1 VPPVSTSEEQIKD
14 PDARPAL
21 GPGAAT
27 APWAETRGAS
37 LVLRLIRSITAHPQA
52 VLLACVLIAVALNFW
67 ETRGQIFYSD
77 EWGRLFFPGS
87 ENDSFTSL
95 LRWRSGHLV
104 ALHVLLYKGLFGIF
118 GADSYLPF
126 RIVEAFLVG
135 SCGLLFYALARS
147 RAGPW
152 PSLLATLVLLFLGS
166 AWEVTATPSG
176 TVILL
181 PVAFGLAALVCLERF
196 PHRGDLLACLL
207 LVAAVAS
214 HSDGL
219 VFLVGGTV
227 LLALQSGR
235 RLPARIWVVLVP
247 ALLYVIWFA
256 WYRLTASGATAD
268 PVHLHNLGEVPST
281 ILGACAAGLSAIS
294 GFFGALGPASGV
306 PFNLT
311 AGYMLL
317 GLLIIG
323 GIWRVRS
330 GPAPAREV
338 WVPVALALGFWALLG
353 MVSDFERTP
362 TQSRYIYPTAIF
374 LLLILLELGRG
385 IRPTPR
391 VVLVSIGA
399 LLISLVPNLINL
411 NTQARKIRALAR
423 VERVELGSLELLR
436 KEVPAA
442 SLPYLS
448 RKHNVLSVGGQGFRV
463 AAVTYAATFDR
474 YGSPAAS
481 PEEIASGA
489 EAQRLAADR
498 VLLKG
503 GDLTLSSLP
512 AGRSARGRNC
522 RSNGLGQP
530 FGVPTSGLE
539 IRPQRSRSDVT
550 AVARRFAT
558 GFQQLDVPAGSGP
571 LVLRPGRSQEVRP
584 WSVRISGAT
593 VCTL

>member
-1 VPPVSTSEEQIKD
+1 MSTSEQQIKD
-14 PDARPAL
+14 PDAGPVL
-21 GPGAAT
+21 GPRAAT
-27 APWAETRGAS
+27 APWTETRGAS
-37 LVLRLIRSITAHPQA
+37 LVLRLTRSIAAHPVV
-52 VLLACVLIAVALNFW
+52 VLLVCVLLAVALNFW

-104 ALHVLLYKGLFGIF
+104 VLHVLLYKGLFGIF

-126 RIVEAFLVG
+126 RVVEALLVG
-135 SCGLLFYALARS
+135 TCGLLFYALARS

-152 PSLLATLVLLFLGS
+152 PCLLATLVLLFLGS
-166 AWEVTATPSG
+166 AWEVTATPYG

-181 PVAFGLAALVCLERF
+181 PLAFGLAALVCLERF
-196 PHRGDLLACLL
+196 PGSGDLLACLL

-219 VFLVGGTV
+219 VFVVGATV
-227 LLALQSGR
+227 LLAIQSGR

-247 ALLYVIWFA
+247 ALLFVAWFA
-256 WYRLTASGATAD
+256 WYRLTASGTTAD
-268 PVHLHNLGEVPST
+268 PVQLHNLGEVPST
-281 ILGACAAGLSAIS
+281 ILASCAVGLSSIS
-294 GFFGALGPASGV
+294 GFFGSLGPASGV
-306 PFNLT
+306 PFNLA

-317 GLLIIG
+317 ALLIVG
-323 GIWRVRS
+323 AIWRIHS

-338 WVPVALALGFWALLG
+338 WVAVALALTFWVLLG

-362 TQSRYIYPTAIF
+362 KEGRYIYPTAVF
-374 LLLILLELGRG
+374 LLLILLALAPR
-385 IRPTPR
+385 IRPTPL

-399 LLISLVPNLINL
+399 LLVSLVPNLINL
-411 NTQARKIRALAR
+411 NTQARKIRSLAR

-436 KEVPAA
+436 NEVPAA

-448 RKHNVLSVGGQGFRV
+448 RKHNVLRVGGQGFRI
-463 AAVTYAATFDR
+463 AAVTYVASFDR
-474 YGSPAAS
+474 YGSPGSS
-481 PEEIASGA
+481 PEEIASAA

-503 GDLTLSSLP
+503 DDLTLSSLP
-512 AGRSARGRNC
+512 AGRSARRRNC
-522 RSNGLGQP
+522 RSNGQSQT

-550 AVARRFAT
+550 VDARRFAT
-558 GFQQLDVPAGSGP
+558 GFQRLDVPAGTGP
-571 LVLRPGRSQEVRP
+571 LVLRPGRSQEGRP
-584 WSVRISGAT
+584 WSVQVSGAT
-593 VCTL
+593 VCAVR